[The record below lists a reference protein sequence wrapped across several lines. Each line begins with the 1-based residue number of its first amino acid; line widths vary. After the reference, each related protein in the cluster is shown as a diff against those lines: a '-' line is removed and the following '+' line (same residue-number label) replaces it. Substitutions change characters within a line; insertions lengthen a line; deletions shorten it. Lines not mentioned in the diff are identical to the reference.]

1 MKPMTRKR
9 KNTLLFFSLLIITV
23 LFSIPY
29 ITYSSNIRQTGDFGK
44 NWKFHLGNVTN
55 GQEARLDDSQWR
67 ILDLPHDWSIEG
79 EFNKDNPATP
89 GGGALPGGIGW
100 YRKSFSI
107 PESDNKKLIFVDF
120 DGVYRNSE
128 VWVNGHYLGKRPYGY
143 SSFQYELTPFLKYG
157 NEQNVLAVKVDN
169 SRQPNSRW
177 YSGSGIYRNVRLVTT
192 EALHVDHW
200 GTYIT
205 TPEVTGQSAKISF
218 RIKVRNSSG
227 IGQALMIRTVVLD
240 EEGKK
245 AAETET
251 KNVTAK
257 NSVSEVFQD
266 VTVDNPILWTLEN
279 PQLYRAVTTIEGNGK
294 VCDEYET
301 PFGIRTFVFDV
312 DKGFSL
318 NGKHVKINGVCD
330 HHDLGCLGS
339 AVNKRALER
348 QLEILKAMGCNAI
361 RTSHNPPAPELLDL
375 CDRMGFIVMDE
386 AFDMWKKKKTDFDY
400 SLDWDTWHRQD
411 LTDMILRDRNHPSVF
426 IWSIG
431 NEIVEQWD
439 KQDSSGTVIAREL
452 GALVKSLDST
462 RPVTSALNDPVP
474 SNPLFRSGALDL
486 IGNNYSID
494 KYPDFPKNFPGKKFI
509 ATETV
514 SALATRGHY
523 DMPSDTIR
531 RWPTRWDI
539 PFNTGNPDNTCSA
552 YDNCSAPWGSTHE
565 ETWKV
570 MKKYDFL
577 SGMFIW
583 TGFDYIGEP
592 TPYGWPSRS
601 SYFGIIDLAGFPKD
615 VYYMYQSE
623 WTDKPV
629 LHLFPHWNWKKGD
642 TVDVWAYTNC
652 EEVELFLN
660 GQSLGTK
667 KKVGDAL
674 HLMWKVPFTPGT
686 LKAVGRTEGKEIL
699 TQEIKTA
706 GAPAK
711 IVLEADRNVISA
723 DGKDL
728 SFVTV
733 KVLDEAGTL
742 VPNADNLIHLS
753 VSSGGRIVG
762 VDNGLQTSHESFKA
776 HDRKTFNG
784 LCLSVIQSTEKAG
797 RITLEARSDGL
808 KESSIV
814 IETK

>member
-1 MKPMTRKR
+1 M
-9 KNTLLFFSLLIITV
+9 
-23 LFSIPY
+23 
-29 ITYSSNIRQTGDFGK
+29 
-44 NWKFHLGNVTN
+44 
-55 GQEARLDDSQWR
+55 EC
-67 ILDLPHDWSIEG
+67 
-79 EFNKDNPATP
+79 DN
-89 GGGALPGGIGW
+89 
-100 YRKSFSI
+100 
-107 PESDNKKLIFVDF
+107 
-120 DGVYRNSE
+120 
-128 VWVNGHYLGKRPYGY
+128 
-143 SSFQYELTPFLKYG
+143 
-157 NEQNVLAVKVDN
+157 
-169 SRQPNSRW
+169 
-177 YSGSGIYRNVRLVTT
+177 
-192 EALHVDHW
+192 
-200 GTYIT
+200 
-205 TPEVTGQSAKISF
+205 
-218 RIKVRNSSG
+218 
-227 IGQALMIRTVVLD
+227 
-240 EEGKK
+240 
-245 AAETET
+245 
-251 KNVTAK
+251 
-257 NSVSEVFQD
+257 
-266 VTVDNPILWTLEN
+266 
-279 PQLYRAVTTIEGNGK
+279 
-294 VCDEYET
+294 YET
-301 PFGIRTFVFDV
+301 TFGIRTFVFDV

-348 QLEILKAMGCNAI
+348 QLEILKTMGCNAI

-431 NEIVEQWD
+431 NEIPEQWD

-452 GALVKSLDST
+452 GALVKSLDAT

-474 SNPLFRSGALDL
+474 SNPLVRSGALDL

-494 KYPDFPKNFPGKKFI
+494 KYPDFPKTFPGRKFI

-539 PFNTGNPDNTCSA
+539 PFNAGNPDNTCSA

-570 MKKYDFL
+570 IKKYDFL

-592 TPYGWPSRS
+592 TPYSWPSRS

-667 KKVGDAL
+667 KKIGDDL

-686 LKAVGRTEGKEIL
+686 LKAVGRSGGKDIL

-733 KVLDEAGTL
+733 KVMDEAGTL
-742 VPNADNLIHLS
+742 VPNADNLIHFS
-753 VSSGGRIVG
+753 VSSEGRIVG

-776 HDRKTFNG
+776 HDRKAFNG

-797 RITLEARSDGL
+797 RITLEATSDGL
-808 KESSIV
+808 KGSSVV
-814 IETK
+814 IESK

>member
-1 MKPMTRKR
+1 
-9 KNTLLFFSLLIITV
+9 
-23 LFSIPY
+23 
-29 ITYSSNIRQTGDFGK
+29 
-44 NWKFHLGNVTN
+44 
-55 GQEARLDDSQWR
+55 
-67 ILDLPHDWSIEG
+67 
-79 EFNKDNPATP
+79 
-89 GGGALPGGIGW
+89 
-100 YRKSFSI
+100 
-107 PESDNKKLIFVDF
+107 
-120 DGVYRNSE
+120 
-128 VWVNGHYLGKRPYGY
+128 
-143 SSFQYELTPFLKYG
+143 
-157 NEQNVLAVKVDN
+157 
-169 SRQPNSRW
+169 
-177 YSGSGIYRNVRLVTT
+177 
-192 EALHVDHW
+192 
-200 GTYIT
+200 
-205 TPEVTGQSAKISF
+205 
-218 RIKVRNSSG
+218 
-227 IGQALMIRTVVLD
+227 MIRTVVLD

-753 VSSGGRIVG
+753 VSSEGRIVG

-776 HDRKTFNG
+776 HDRKAFNG

-814 IETK
+814 IESK